1 MLSLADPT
9 LSLSAK
15 SGLHLTLTDKPFFT
29 FTDPLPDLAYLAG
42 NPFFALSDCDFT
54 SSLLTSYPI

>member
-1 MLSLADPT
+1 LSTLSLADPT

-15 SGLHLTLTDKPFFT
+15 SGLHLTLTGNLFFT

-42 NPFFALSDCDFT
+42 NPFLP
-54 SSLLTSYPI
+54 YPIVILLLPY